1 MELTPKKQETLNGLI
16 KERETLLTELQKK
29 LIEVHSLSRIAR
41 ETKSQ
46 TDFDAYVTASAEYES
61 KYTQL
66 VKVEERIRT
75 LKHCKVGSYD

>member
-1 MELTPKKQETLNGLI
+1 MKPTPKKQETLNGLM

-41 ETKSQ
+41 ETKNQ
-46 TDFDAYVTASAEYES
+46 TDFDAYITASAEYES

-66 VKVEERIRT
+66 VKVDERIKN
-75 LKHCKVGSYD
+75 LKCSKVD